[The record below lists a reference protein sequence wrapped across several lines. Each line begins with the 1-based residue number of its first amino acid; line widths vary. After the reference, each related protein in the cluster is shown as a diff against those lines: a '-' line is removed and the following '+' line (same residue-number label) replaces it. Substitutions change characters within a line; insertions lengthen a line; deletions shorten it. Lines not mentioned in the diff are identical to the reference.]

1 MTEEVNR
8 RATTTQQQP
17 SSDPQSHT
25 APRRR
30 PAEAH
35 RGGEA
40 DPQPRYE
47 QRTQAVSQ
55 LLMNMQVKVCT
66 AHYLHLLTGTRS
78 SHCAVSENP
87 IYHKPRGQTL
97 NTDLLMGQT
106 EPRNPSLLQ

>member
-1 MTEEVNR
+1 MSEEVNR

-47 QRTQAVSQ
+47 QRTQAGKGVHSS
-55 LLMNMQVKVCT
+55 LPAPAYRHKLSSLCSVWES
-66 AHYLHLLTGTRS
+66 YLS
-78 SHCAVSENP
+78 
-87 IYHKPRGQTL
+87 
-97 NTDLLMGQT
+97 
-106 EPRNPSLLQ
+106 